1 MALREVKVLT
11 NVRSYSNKEAR
22 NNNKTYIA
30 TATKLERRKN
40 LMWSIPNKAIAGKK
54 RAGKLTTSPDTN
66 RMAYQKR
73 NWQSSQC
80 DRGQQHLRRRKSHT
94 ARKQSLGAAK
104 ETQTLEDP
112 SNEHTPTA
120 LKHQSHFN

>member
-1 MALREVKVLT
+1 MALREVKELT

-22 NNNKTYIA
+22 RNNKTYIA

-40 LMWSIPNKAIAGKK
+40 LIEQQR
-54 RAGKLTTSPDTN
+54 RAGKLKLTRSPDTN
-66 RMAYQKR
+66 RRAYQKR

-80 DRGQQHLRRRKSHT
+80 DPRRRKSHI

-112 SNEHTPTA
+112 SNEHIPTA

>member
-11 NVRSYSNKEAR
+11 NVRSYS
-22 NNNKTYIA
+22 NNKTYIA

-40 LMWSIPNKAIAGKK
+40 LIEQQR
-54 RAGKLTTSPDTN
+54 RAGKLKLPRSPDTN

-80 DRGQQHLRRRKSHT
+80 DLGQKHPRRRKSHI

-104 ETQTLEDP
+104 GTQTLEDP
-112 SNEHTPTA
+112 SNEHTPTT

>member
-22 NNNKTYIA
+22 KNNKTYIA
-30 TATKLERRKN
+30 TTTKLERRKN
-40 LMWSIPNKAIAGKK
+40 LIEQQR
-54 RAGKLTTSPDTN
+54 RAGKLKLTRSPDTN

-80 DRGQQHLRRRKSHT
+80 DLGQKHPRRRKSHI
-94 ARKQSLGAAK
+94 ARKRSLGAAK

-112 SNEHTPTA
+112 SNEHIPTT
-120 LKHQSHFN
+120 LKHQNHFN